1 MNQRRAGLL
10 ALALFTV
17 VAVLHFVDLQGLADI
32 PGLVLRVSRW
42 VFVAS
47 LVVYAFFK
55 RSLTTWILVAMAI
68 GVEIGIDF
76 PAGSQ
81 DLKFLSTI
89 FLRLV
94 KTIVAP
100 LLFATLVVGIASH
113 ANLKQVGR
121 MGWKSL
127 LYFEVVTTIALVIG
141 LTAINITGAG
151 KGIQVPPELLK
162 ELPRSS
168 EKQLQA
174 KVISILDSAGVE
186 VPQGLIQ
193 KLPDTPAKGWQDHIV
208 DIFPENIIKS
218 IYEGNVL
225 PIVFF
230 SVIFGIALALL
241 NDRKK
246 KPMLDFAES
255 LAETMFRFTNIIMYF
270 APFGVGAAIA
280 VTVGHLG
287 IDILKNLALLLVTL
301 YVSLFAFLLLVLM
314 PVALWIA
321 KVPMRKFIQ
330 AIREPVSIAFATT
343 SSDSALPKA
352 LENMEKFGVPRKIV
366 SFVIPTGY
374 TFNLDGTTLYLSLAS
389 VFVAQAAGIDL
400 NFGEQ
405 LLIGL
410 TLMLTS
416 KGVAAVPRASL
427 VILIATAST
436 FHFPLWPIM
445 AIYGI
450 DELMDMART
459 SVNVI
464 GNTLASCV
472 IARWEGEFDDKKA
485 LAFSEHD
492 ADAII
497 DREDS

>member
-1 MNQRRAGLL
+1 MNKRKSAWASVIFLTIAAFL
-10 ALALFTV
+10 H
-17 VAVLHFVDLQGLADI
+17 VLDGYNFINVSGK
-32 PGLVLRVSRW
+32 VLEISRW
-42 VFVAS
+42 LLIAS
-47 LVVYAFFK
+47 AIVYACYK
-55 RSLTTWILVAMAI
+55 KSLTTWIFTAMLL
-68 GVEIGIDF
+68 GVEIGLDY
-76 PAGSQ
+76 PAFSQ
-81 DLKFLSTI
+81 NLKFLSSI

-100 LLFATLVVGIASH
+100 LLFSTLVVGIASH
-113 ANLKQVGR
+113 SNLKQVGR

-127 LYFEVVTTIALVIG
+127 LYFEVVTTLALLIG
-141 LTAINITGAG
+141 LAFINITHAG
-151 KGIQVPPELLK
+151 IGIEVPTQLLS
-162 ELPRSS
+162 ELPAVVT
-168 EKQLQA
+168 K
-174 KVISILDSAGVE
+174 
-186 VPQGLIQ
+186 
-193 KLPDTPAKGWQDHIV
+193 TWQDHIL

-230 SVIFGIALALL
+230 SVVFGISLAMLS
-241 NDRKK
+241 DKKK
-246 KPMLDFAES
+246 KPLLDFTES
-255 LAETMFRFTNIIMYF
+255 LAETMFRFTHIIMYF

-287 IDILKNLALLLVTL
+287 IDILKNLFLLLMTL
-301 YVSLFAFLLLVLM
+301 YMALFAFLLFVLL
-314 PVALWIA
+314 PIALFIA
-321 KVPMRKFIQ
+321 KIPVKKFIQ
-330 AIREPVSIAFATT
+330 AIKEPVSIAFATT
-343 SSDSALPKA
+343 SSDSALPSA
-352 LENMEKFGVPRKIV
+352 LENMERFGVPRKIV

-389 VFVAQAAGIDL
+389 IFVAQAAGMHLSI
-400 NFGEQ
+400 GQQ
-405 LLIGL
+405 LIIGL

-436 FHFPLWPIM
+436 FGFPLWPIM

-472 IARWEGEFDDKKA
+472 IARWEGEFDDEKA
-485 LAFSEHD
+485 LAYQPD
-492 ADAII
+492 
-497 DREDS
+497 

>member
-1 MNQRRAGLL
+1 MRQHKIGLL
-10 ALALFTV
+10 AILIFTLVAALH
-17 VAVLHFVDLQGLADI
+17 VLHFNITPLPDS
-32 PGLVLRVSRW
+32 VLFASRW
-42 VFVAS
+42 IFIAVIC
-47 LVVYAFFK
+47 LYAFYK
-55 RSLTTWILVAMAI
+55 KSLTTWILAAMAI
-68 GVEIGIDF
+68 GIEIGVDF
-76 PAGSQ
+76 PAFSQ
-81 DLKFLSTI
+81 NLQFLSKI

-113 ANLKQVGR
+113 SNLKQVGR

-127 LYFEVVTTIALVIG
+127 VYFEVVTTFALIIG
-141 LTAINITGAG
+141 IIAINVTRAG
-151 KGIQVPPELLK
+151 EGIVVPEALLK
-162 ELPRSS
+162 ELPATVAP
-168 EKQLQA
+168 K
-174 KVISILDSAGVE
+174 
-186 VPQGLIQ
+186 
-193 KLPDTPAKGWQDHIV
+193 TWQDHII

-225 PIVFF
+225 PIVVF
-230 SVIFGIALALL
+230 SVLFGIALALL
-241 NDRKK
+241 NEKKK
-246 KPMLDFAES
+246 KPVLDFTES
-255 LAETMFRFTNIIMYF
+255 LAETMFKFTNLIMYF

-301 YVSLFAFLLLVLM
+301 YIALLVFLLVVLL
-314 PVALWIA
+314 PIALFVAKIPI
-321 KVPMRKFIQ
+321 KKFIS
-330 AIREPVSIAFATT
+330 AIKEPVSIAFATT

-389 VFVAQAAGIDL
+389 IFVAQAVGMDL
-400 NFGEQ
+400 SVGEQ
-405 LLIGL
+405 LMIGL
-410 TLMLTS
+410 SLMLTS

-427 VILIATAST
+427 VILIATAHT
-436 FHFPLWPIM
+436 FNLPLWPIM

-472 IARWEGEFDDKKA
+472 VARWENEFDDAKA
-485 LAFSEHD
+485 LAYSNED
-492 ADAII
+492 AV
-497 DREDS
+497 S

>member
-1 MNQRRAGLL
+1 
-10 ALALFTV
+10 
-17 VAVLHFVDLQGLADI
+17 
-32 PGLVLRVSRW
+32 
-42 VFVAS
+42 
-47 LVVYAFFK
+47 
-55 RSLTTWILVAMAI
+55 
-68 GVEIGIDF
+68 
-76 PAGSQ
+76 
-81 DLKFLSTI
+81 
-89 FLRLV
+89 
-94 KTIVAP
+94 
-100 LLFATLVVGIASH
+100 
-113 ANLKQVGR
+113 

-127 LYFEVVTTIALVIG
+127 LYFEIVTTIALFIG
-141 LTAINITGAG
+141 LLFINLTGAG
-151 KGIQVPPELLK
+151 KGIVVPEALLHDLPET
-162 ELPRSS
+162 
-168 EKQLQA
+168 
-174 KVISILDSAGVE
+174 KV
-186 VPQGLIQ
+186 
-193 KLPDTPAKGWQDHIV
+193 KGWQDHII

-225 PIVFF
+225 PIVVF

-241 NDRKK
+241 NETKK
-246 KPMLDFAES
+246 KPMLEFAES

-287 IDILKNLALLLVTL
+287 IDILKNLAMLLGTL
-301 YVSLFAFLLLVLM
+301 YIALIAFLLLVLV
-314 PVALWIA
+314 PVALFIA
-321 KVPMRKFIQ
+321 KIPLRQFIK

-400 NFGEQ
+400 SFGEQ
-405 LLIGL
+405 LMIGL
-410 TLMLTS
+410 SLMLTS

-427 VILIATAST
+427 VILIATATT
-436 FHFPLWPIM
+436 FGFPVWPIM

-472 IARWEGEFDDKKA
+472 VARWEGEFDDAKA
-485 LAFSEHD
+485 LAFSES
-492 ADAII
+492 AA
-497 DREDS
+497 EGNL

>member
-1 MNQRRAGLL
+1 MNKRIAGLI
-10 ALALFTV
+10 ALLLFTI
-17 VAVLHFVDLQGLADI
+17 VAIVHFIHLKEWAHFNDSLLMTT
-32 PGLVLRVSRW
+32 RW
-42 VFVAS
+42 IFVAS
-47 LVVYAFFK
+47 LVLFALYK
-55 RSLTTWILVAMAI
+55 KSLTTWILVAMAV
-68 GVEIGIDF
+68 GVEIGLDF
-76 PAGSQ
+76 PTGSQ
-81 DLKFLSTI
+81 NLQFLSKI

-113 ANLKQVGR
+113 SNLKQVGR

-141 LTAINITGAG
+141 LVFINITKAG
-151 KGIQVPPELLK
+151 VGIVVPESLLH
-162 ELPRSS
+162 ELP
-168 EKQLQA
+168 
-174 KVISILDSAGVE
+174 E
-186 VPQGLIQ
+186 VKI
-193 KLPDTPAKGWQDHIV
+193 KTWQDHII

-225 PIVFF
+225 PIVLF
-230 SVIFGIALALL
+230 SVVFGIALALL
-241 NDRKK
+241 NEHKK

-255 LAETMFRFTNIIMYF
+255 LAETMFKFTNIIMYF

-287 IDILKNLALLLVTL
+287 IDILKNLLLLLITL
-301 YVSLFAFLLLVLM
+301 YLALIAFLLLVLL
-314 PVALWIA
+314 PIALFVAKIPL
-321 KVPMRKFIQ
+321 RKFIQ

-389 VFVAQAAGIDL
+389 VFVAQAAGMDL
-400 NFGEQ
+400 TFGHQ

-410 TLMLTS
+410 SLMLTS

-436 FHFPLWPIM
+436 FGFPLWPIM

-485 LAFSEHD
+485 LAFNENE
-492 ADAII
+492 AGAIR
-497 DREDS
+497 D

>member
-1 MNQRRAGLL
+1 MNKRKAGLL
-10 ALALFTV
+10 ALRLFTV
-17 VAVLHFVDLQGLADI
+17 VAILHFLDMQGWVSFPDQ
-32 PGLVLRVSRW
+32 VLMTVRW

-47 LVVYAFFK
+47 LVLFAIYK

-68 GVEIGIDF
+68 GVEIGLDF
-76 PAGSQ
+76 PAFSQ
-81 DLKFLSTI
+81 NLQFLSKI

-127 LYFEVVTTIALVIG
+127 VYFEVVTTIALLIG
-141 LTAINITGAG
+141 LVFINITKAG
-151 KGIQVPPELLK
+151 VGIKVPESLLK
-162 ELPRSS
+162 ELP
-168 EKQLQA
+168 EV
-174 KVISILDSAGVE
+174 KV
-186 VPQGLIQ
+186 
-193 KLPDTPAKGWQDHIV
+193 KGWQDHII

-225 PIVFF
+225 PIVLF
-230 SVIFGIALALL
+230 SVVFGIALALL
-241 NDRKK
+241 NEHKK
-246 KPMLDFAES
+246 GPMLNFAES
-255 LAETMFRFTNIIMYF
+255 LAETMFKFTNIIMYF

-287 IDILKNLALLLVTL
+287 IDILKNLALLLITL
-301 YVSLFAFLLLVLM
+301 YLALIAFILLVLL
-314 PVALWIA
+314 PVALWVA
-321 KVPMRKFIQ
+321 KIPIKKFIQ

-389 VFVAQAAGIDL
+389 VFVAQAAGMDL
-400 NFGEQ
+400 SFGEQ
-405 LLIGL
+405 LMIGL

-427 VILIATAST
+427 VILIATATT

-485 LAFSEHD
+485 LAFNEKE
-492 ADAII
+492 ADAV
-497 DREDS
+497 

>member
-1 MNQRRAGLL
+1 MNQRKAGLL
-10 ALALFTV
+10 SLVLFTI
-17 VAVLHFVDLQGLADI
+17 VAVVHFIHLKEWASFSANTLMTLRWI
-32 PGLVLRVSRW
+32 LVG
-42 VFVAS
+42 A
-47 LVVYAFFK
+47 LVIFAFYK

-68 GVEIGIDF
+68 GIEIGLDF
-76 PAGSQ
+76 RDFSQ
-81 DLKFLSTI
+81 NLSFLSKI

-113 ANLKQVGR
+113 SNLKQVGR
-121 MGWKSL
+121 IGWKSL
-127 LYFEVVTTIALVIG
+127 LYFEIVTTIALVIG
-141 LTAINITGAG
+141 LVFINLTKAG
-151 KGIQVPPELLK
+151 EGIVAPPSLQ
-162 ELPRSS
+162 LPQSG
-168 EKQLQA
+168 EKAFQS
-174 KVISILDSAGVE
+174 KVIAILDSSGVE
-186 VPQGLIQ
+186 VPQGLIDR
-193 KLPDTPAKGWQDHIV
+193 LPDTPPKGWQDHII

-225 PIVFF
+225 PIVLF

-241 NDRKK
+241 SEHKK
-246 KPMLDFAES
+246 RPMLEFTES

-287 IDILKNLALLLVTL
+287 IDVLKNLALLLMTL
-301 YVSLFAFLLLVLM
+301 YLALIAFLLIVLL
-314 PVALWIA
+314 PIALFIA
-321 KVPMRKFIQ
+321 KIPLRKFIQ
-330 AIREPVSIAFATT
+330 AIKEPVSIAFATT

-400 NFGEQ
+400 SFGEQ

-410 TLMLTS
+410 SLMLTS

-427 VILIATAST
+427 VILIATADS
-436 FHFPLWPIM
+436 FKFPIWPIM

-472 IARWEGEFDDKKA
+472 VARWEGEFDDKKA
-485 LAFSEHD
+485 LAFNERE

-497 DREDS
+497 E

>member
-1 MNQRRAGLL
+1 MSEGLRWRGFTVINMNKRKAGLL
-10 ALALFTV
+10 ALGLFTV
-17 VAVLHFVDLQGLADI
+17 VAILHFLHGQGWATFPDQSLMTI
-32 PGLVLRVSRW
+32 RW
-42 VFVAS
+42 IFVAS
-47 LVVYAFFK
+47 LVLFAIYK

-68 GVEIGIDF
+68 GVEIGLDF
-76 PAGSQ
+76 PAFSQ
-81 DLKFLSTI
+81 NLQFLSKI

-113 ANLKQVGR
+113 SNLKQVGR

-127 LYFEVVTTIALVIG
+127 LYFEIVTTIALLIG
-141 LTAINITGAG
+141 LLFINITKAG
-151 KGIQVPPELLK
+151 VGIHVPEKLLK
-162 ELPRSS
+162 ELP
-168 EKQLQA
+168 A
-174 KVISILDSAGVE
+174 V
-186 VPQGLIQ
+186 VP
-193 KLPDTPAKGWQDHIV
+193 KGWQDHII

-225 PIVFF
+225 PIVLF
-230 SVIFGIALALL
+230 SVVFGIALALL
-241 NDRKK
+241 NEHKK
-246 KPMLDFAES
+246 KPMLNFAES
-255 LAETMFRFTNIIMYF
+255 LAETMFKFTNIIMYF

-287 IDILKNLALLLVTL
+287 IDILKNLALLLITL
-301 YVSLFAFLLLVLM
+301 YLALIAFILLVLL
-314 PVALWIA
+314 PIAIWVAKI
-321 KVPMRKFIQ
+321 PIRKFIQ

-389 VFVAQAAGIDL
+389 VFVAQAAGMHL
-400 NFGEQ
+400 SFGEQ
-405 LLIGL
+405 LMIGL

-427 VILIATAST
+427 VILIATATT

-485 LAFSEHD
+485 VAFNEKA
-492 ADAII
+492 ADAI
-497 DREDS
+497 RE

>member
-1 MNQRRAGLL
+1 MNKRKSGLL
-10 ALALFTV
+10 SLLLFTV
-17 VAVLHFVDLQGLADI
+17 VAILYIIHLNNIATIPETVLLI
-32 PGLVLRVSRW
+32 IRW
-42 VFVAS
+42 IFIAS
-47 LVVYAFFK
+47 TLLYAIYK
-55 RSLTTWILVAMAI
+55 RSLTTWILVSMI
-68 GVEIGIDF
+68 VGVEIGLTF
-76 PAGSQ
+76 PAFSQ
-81 DLKFLSTI
+81 NLQFLSKI

-113 ANLKQVGR
+113 SNLKQVGR

-127 LYFEVVTTIALVIG
+127 LYFEVVTTLALVIG
-141 LTAINITGAG
+141 LVFINITKAG
-151 KGIQVPPELLK
+151 VGIIVPPGLLK
-162 ELPRSS
+162 ELP
-168 EKQLQA
+168 ETKI
-174 KVISILDSAGVE
+174 K
-186 VPQGLIQ
+186 
-193 KLPDTPAKGWQDHIV
+193 TWQDHII

-225 PIVFF
+225 PIVVF

-241 NDRKK
+241 NERKK
-246 KPMLDFAES
+246 KPMLEFTES
-255 LAETMFRFTNIIMYF
+255 LAEAMFKFTNIIMYF

-287 IDILKNLALLLVTL
+287 IDILKNLALLLITL
-301 YVSLFAFLLLVLM
+301 YIALIVFILFVLL
-314 PVALWIA
+314 PIAIWVARIPI
-321 KVPMRKFIQ
+321 KKFIQ
-330 AIREPVSIAFATT
+330 AIKEPVSIAFATT

-389 VFVAQAAGIDL
+389 VFVAQAAGLDL
-400 NFGEQ
+400 SYGEQ

-410 TLMLTS
+410 SLMLTS

-436 FHFPLWPIM
+436 FGFPLWPIM

-472 IARWEGEFDDKKA
+472 IARWEGEFDDEKA
-485 LAFSEHD
+485 LAFEPNEILVSEN
-492 ADAII
+492 
-497 DREDS
+497 EYLETNK

>member
-1 MNQRRAGLL
+1 MNKRNAGLL
-10 ALALFTV
+10 SLLLFTV
-17 VAVLHFVDLQGLADI
+17 VAILHFIHLNGWVFFDDTLLMT
-32 PGLVLRVSRW
+32 SRW
-42 VFVAS
+42 IVVAS
-47 LVVYAFFK
+47 LVLFAIYK

-76 PAGSQ
+76 PKGSQ

-113 ANLKQVGR
+113 SNLKQVGR

-127 LYFEVVTTIALVIG
+127 LYFEIVTTIALVIG
-141 LTAINITGAG
+141 IVAINLTGAG
-151 KGIQVPPELLK
+151 KGIDVPPELLK
-162 ELPRSS
+162 ELPPSS

-174 KVISILDSAGVE
+174 KVIKILDSAGVE
-186 VPQGLIQ
+186 VPEGLIN
-193 KLPDTPAKGWQDHIV
+193 KLPDAPGKGWQDHII

-241 NDRKK
+241 SEKK
-246 KPMLDFAES
+246 KRPMLEFSES
-255 LAETMFRFTNIIMYF
+255 LAETMFKFTNIIMYF

-287 IDILKNLALLLVTL
+287 IDILKNLALLLITL
-301 YVSLFAFLLLVLM
+301 YVALIAFLCLVLL
-314 PVALWIA
+314 PVAIWVA
-321 KVPMRKFIQ
+321 KIPLRKFIQ

-400 NFGEQ
+400 SFGEQ
-405 LLIGL
+405 LMIGL

-427 VILIATAST
+427 VILIATAAT
-436 FHFPLWPIM
+436 FNFPLWPIM

-485 LAFSEHD
+485 LAFDEKA

-497 DREDS
+497 D

>member
-1 MNQRRAGLL
+1 MNKRKAGLL
-10 ALALFTV
+10 SLFLFTV
-17 VAVLHFVDLQGLADI
+17 VAIIHFLSLKNWVSIPDNILAI
-32 PGLVLRVSRW
+32 SRW
-42 VFVAS
+42 IFVAS
-47 LVVYAFFK
+47 LVLFAVYK
-55 RSLTTWILVAMAI
+55 RSLTTWILTAMAM
-68 GVEIGIDF
+68 GVEIGLDF
-76 PAGSQ
+76 REFSQ
-81 DLKFLSTI
+81 NLSFLSTI

-113 ANLKQVGR
+113 SNLKQVGR

-127 LYFEVVTTIALVIG
+127 LYFEIVTTIALVLG
-141 LTAINITGAG
+141 LVFINITKAG
-151 KGIQVPPELLK
+151 TGIEVPEGLLK
-162 ELPRSS
+162 ELP
-168 EKQLQA
+168 EPVVKTW
-174 KVISILDSAGVE
+174 K
-186 VPQGLIQ
+186 
-193 KLPDTPAKGWQDHIV
+193 DHII

-225 PIVFF
+225 PIVVF

-241 NDRKK
+241 NERKK

-287 IDILKNLALLLVTL
+287 IDILKNLGLLLLTL
-301 YVSLFAFLLLVLM
+301 YLALISFVLLVLL
-314 PVALWIA
+314 PVALFIA
-321 KVPMRKFIQ
+321 KIPVKQFIK

-389 VFVAQAAGIDL
+389 VFVAQAAGMNL
-400 NFGEQ
+400 SFGEQ

-427 VILIATAST
+427 VILIATANT
-436 FHFPLWPIM
+436 FNFPLWPIM

-472 IARWEGEFDDKKA
+472 IARWEGEFDDQKA
-485 LAFSEHD
+485 LAFNEGE
-492 ADAII
+492 ADAIVG
-497 DREDS
+497 

>member
-1 MNQRRAGLL
+1 MLANMNQRKAGLF
-10 ALALFTV
+10 ALLLFTITALIHV
-17 VAVLHFVDLQGLADI
+17 VHIYSTIQIASPVLMAI
-32 PGLVLRVSRW
+32 RW
-42 VFVAS
+42 IFVAS
-47 LVVYAFFK
+47 TILFALYK
-55 RSLTTWILVAMAI
+55 KSLTTWILVAMII
-68 GVEIGIDF
+68 GVEIGLDF
-76 PAGSQ
+76 PAFSQ
-81 DLKFLSTI
+81 NLQFLSKI

-113 ANLKQVGR
+113 SNLKQVGR

-127 LYFEVVTTIALVIG
+127 LYFEIVTTIALIIG
-141 LTAINITGAG
+141 LAFINLTKAG
-151 KGIQVPPELLK
+151 VGIKVPDTLLK
-162 ELPRSS
+162 ELP
-168 EKQLQA
+168 
-174 KVISILDSAGVE
+174 E
-186 VPQGLIQ
+186 VKI
-193 KLPDTPAKGWQDHIV
+193 KTWQDHIV

-225 PIVFF
+225 PIVVF
-230 SVIFGIALALL
+230 SVVFGIALALL
-241 NDRKK
+241 SEHKK
-246 KPMLDFAES
+246 KPMLDFTES
-255 LAETMFRFTNIIMYF
+255 LAETMFKFTNIIMYF

-287 IDILKNLALLLVTL
+287 IDILKNLLLLLITL
-301 YVSLFAFLLLVLM
+301 YLALIAFLLFVLL
-314 PVALWIA
+314 PIALFVA
-321 KVPMRKFIQ
+321 KVPLKKFIS
-330 AIREPVSIAFATT
+330 AIKEPVSIAFATT

-352 LENMEKFGVPRKIV
+352 LENMERFGVPRKIV

-389 VFVAQAAGIDL
+389 VFVAQAAGMDL
-400 NFGEQ
+400 SFGEQ

-410 TLMLTS
+410 SLMLTS

-436 FHFPLWPIM
+436 FGFPLWPIM

-472 IARWEGEFDDKKA
+472 IARWEGEFDDEKA
-485 LAFSEHD
+485 LAFV
-492 ADAII
+492 
-497 DREDS
+497 ED

>member
-1 MNQRRAGLL
+1 MHKRKAGLL
-10 ALALFTV
+10 ALVLFTI
-17 VAVLHFVDLQGLADI
+17 VALLQFLDMQGWVSFPELALMTI
-32 PGLVLRVSRW
+32 RW
-42 VFVAS
+42 IFVAS
-47 LVVYAFFK
+47 LILFAIYK
-55 RSLTTWILVAMAI
+55 KSLTTWILVAMAI
-68 GVEIGIDF
+68 GVEIGLDF
-76 PAGSQ
+76 PVFSQ
-81 DLKFLSTI
+81 NLKFLSSI

-127 LYFEVVTTIALVIG
+127 VYFEIVTTIALIIG
-141 LTAINITGAG
+141 LVFINITKAG
-151 KGIQVPPELLK
+151 VGIQVPPDLLK
-162 ELPRSS
+162 ELP
-168 EKQLQA
+168 
-174 KVISILDSAGVE
+174 KVNVKTWS
-186 VPQGLIQ
+186 
-193 KLPDTPAKGWQDHIV
+193 DHII

-225 PIVFF
+225 PIVVF
-230 SVIFGIALALL
+230 SVIFGISMALL
-241 NDRKK
+241 NEQKK
-246 KPMLDFAES
+246 KPLLAFSES
-255 LAETMFRFTNIIMYF
+255 LAETMFKFTNIIMYF

-287 IDILKNLALLLVTL
+287 IDILKNLLMLLITL
-301 YVSLFAFLLLVLM
+301 YLALITFLLFVLL
-314 PVALWIA
+314 PVALFIA
-321 KVPMRKFIQ
+321 KVPLRKFIQ
-330 AIREPVSIAFATT
+330 AIKEPVSIAFATT

-352 LENMEKFGVPRKIV
+352 LENMERFGVPRKIV

-389 VFVAQAAGIDL
+389 IFVAQAAGMDL
-400 NFGEQ
+400 SFGHQ
-405 LLIGL
+405 IIIGL
-410 TLMLTS
+410 SLMLTS

-436 FHFPLWPIM
+436 FNFPLWPIM

-472 IARWEGEFDDKKA
+472 IARWEGEFDEKKA
-485 LAFSEHD
+485 LAFSESES
-492 ADAII
+492 DAIK
-497 DREDS
+497 D

>member
-1 MNQRRAGLL
+1 MNQRKAGFLS
-10 ALALFTV
+10 LALFTII
-17 VAVLHFVDLQGLADI
+17 AITHFIDWQGWADLPESVLLS
-32 PGLVLRVSRW
+32 LRW
-42 VFVAS
+42 LFIAS
-47 LVVYAFFK
+47 LILFAIYK
-55 RSLTTWILVAMAI
+55 RSLTTWILVAMAV
-68 GVEIGIDF
+68 GTEIGLDF
-76 PAGSQ
+76 PKGSQ

-141 LTAINITGAG
+141 LVFINITKAG
-151 KGIQVPPELLK
+151 QGIDVPPGLLK
-162 ELPRSS
+162 ELPKSAERI
-168 EKQLQA
+168 QQTRVLA
-174 KVISILDSAGVE
+174 ILDSAGVN
-186 VPQGLIQ
+186 VPPDLINR
-193 KLPDTPAKGWQDHIV
+193 LPDTPPKGWQDHVI

-225 PIVFF
+225 PIVLF

-241 NDRKK
+241 NERKK
-246 KPMLDFAES
+246 RPMLNFAES
-255 LAETMFRFTNIIMYF
+255 MAETMFKFTNIIMYF

-287 IDILKNLALLLVTL
+287 IDILKNLLLLLITL
-301 YVSLFAFLLLVLM
+301 YLALIAFILLVLL
-314 PVALWIA
+314 PVALII
-321 KVPMRKFIQ
+321 KLPIRKFIQ

-389 VFVAQAAGIDL
+389 VFVAQAAGIPL
-400 NFGEQ
+400 SFGEQ

-427 VILIATAST
+427 VILIATAAT
-436 FHFPLWPIM
+436 FGFPLWPIM

-485 LAFSEHD
+485 STFNEKE

-497 DREDS
+497 E

>member
-1 MNQRRAGLL
+1 
-10 ALALFTV
+10 
-17 VAVLHFVDLQGLADI
+17 
-32 PGLVLRVSRW
+32 
-42 VFVAS
+42 
-47 LVVYAFFK
+47 
-55 RSLTTWILVAMAI
+55 
-68 GVEIGIDF
+68 
-76 PAGSQ
+76 
-81 DLKFLSTI
+81 
-89 FLRLV
+89 
-94 KTIVAP
+94 
-100 LLFATLVVGIASH
+100 
-113 ANLKQVGR
+113 
-121 MGWKSL
+121 
-127 LYFEVVTTIALVIG
+127 
-141 LTAINITGAG
+141 
-151 KGIQVPPELLK
+151 VPHELLK
-162 ELPRSS
+162 DLPKSS
-168 EKQLQA
+168 ERVLQS
-174 KVISILDSAGVE
+174 KVITVLDSAGVA
-186 VPQGLIQ
+186 VPADLLS
-193 KLPDTPAKGWQDHIV
+193 KLPDTPPKSWQDHII

-230 SVIFGIALALL
+230 SVIFGISLALL
-241 NDRKK
+241 SEKKK
-246 KPMLDFAES
+246 KPLLDFSES

-287 IDILKNLALLLVTL
+287 VDVLKNLALLLITL
-301 YVSLFAFLLLVLM
+301 YVALFVFIIFVLL
-314 PVALWIA
+314 PIALWVA
-321 KVPMRKFIQ
+321 KIPIRKFIQ

-389 VFVAQAAGIDL
+389 VFVAQASGIHL
-400 NFGEQ
+400 SFGEQ
-405 LLIGL
+405 LIIGL
-410 TLMLTS
+410 TLMLSS

-427 VILIATAST
+427 VILIATAAT

-472 IARWEGEFDDKKA
+472 IARWENEFDDEKA
-485 LAFSEHD
+485 LAFDERK
-492 ADAII
+492 ADAIVEI
-497 DREDS
+497 ND

>member
-1 MNQRRAGLL
+1 MNKRKAGLL
-10 ALALFTV
+10 ALLLFTV
-17 VAVLHFVDLQGLADI
+17 VSILHFLDMWKWADLSDDV
-32 PGLVLRVSRW
+32 LVASRW
-42 VFVAS
+42 LVVAS
-47 LVVYAFFK
+47 LVLFAIYK

-76 PAGSQ
+76 PKGSQ

-113 ANLKQVGR
+113 SNLKQVGR

-127 LYFEVVTTIALVIG
+127 LYFEIVTTIALVIG
-141 LTAINITGAG
+141 IVAINITGAG
-151 KGIQVPPELLK
+151 KGIAVPPELLK
-162 ELPRSS
+162 ELPPSS

-174 KVISILDSAGVE
+174 KVINILDSAGVE
-186 VPQGLIQ
+186 LPEGLIN
-193 KLPDTPAKGWQDHIV
+193 KLPDAPGKGWQDHII

-241 NDRKK
+241 NERKK
-246 KPMLDFAES
+246 KPMLEFSES
-255 LAETMFRFTNIIMYF
+255 LAETMFKFTNIIMYF

-287 IDILKNLALLLVTL
+287 IDILKNLALLLITL
-301 YVSLFAFLLLVLM
+301 YVALIAFLLLVLL
-314 PVALWIA
+314 PVAIWVA
-321 KVPMRKFIQ
+321 KIPIKKFIQ

-400 NFGEQ
+400 SFGEQ
-405 LLIGL
+405 LMIGL

-427 VILIATAST
+427 VILIATAAT
-436 FHFPLWPIM
+436 FNFPLWPIM

-485 LAFSEHD
+485 VAFNEKE

-497 DREDS
+497 E